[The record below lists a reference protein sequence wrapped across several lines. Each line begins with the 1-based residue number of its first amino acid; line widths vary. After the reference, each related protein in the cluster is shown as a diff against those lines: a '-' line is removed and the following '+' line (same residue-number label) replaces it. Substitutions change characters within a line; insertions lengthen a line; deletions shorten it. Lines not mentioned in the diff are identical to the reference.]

1 MVAGSR
7 VTPLVF
13 SMWLVGS
20 LFGVSTP
27 LAENRLADSAS
38 DYLRDHADNPV
49 DWYPWGEEAL
59 ARARREDKPLF
70 VSVGYSTCYWCHVA
84 ERELYQDPQIA
95 AQMNADFVN
104 IKIDRE
110 QRPDLDR
117 ALMQA
122 TDVLTGGGGWPNNVF
137 LTPALQPFFAGSYFP
152 PEEMPGREGFP
163 AILERIA
170 TQWREDRGDI
180 LVTAE
185 QTTAQL
191 RQRAGGEG
199 MAPERIDPERWR
211 GQAIETMRGEYDAL
225 VGGFAPAGQ
234 SSRFPQ
240 SPRLALLLAASGPGS
255 EVSDAPGSGEMLDQT
270 LAAMSIGALFDHVGG
285 GFHRYTVD
293 PEWTVPHF
301 EKMLVDNAQLLGIYA
316 AAAEQRAQPWF
327 ADVARRT
334 AEYMLARLAADEGG
348 FYTAEDAAVDGI
360 EGKSYVVTRAEIESV
375 LGERAEAFFDLYEL
389 VALPESRVAHELPDG
404 GVLNLR
410 PGVALAHLAQGE
422 LAETVGGFEPAL
434 VALRDYRDQREQ
446 PRRDRKRI
454 ADLNAL
460 AVMGLSQAAQQQ
472 NRGDWNGAAVALG
485 EWLWSDLWQADEQ
498 RLVRQRYEGVASG
511 EGFLSDYAAAGRAM
525 LALYATEQDFRWLF
539 RAQRLAGAI
548 RARFVDE
555 QGRLHERPA
564 AMRERAALPVTPPLV
579 GDEVAPAGVS
589 HAVVFLLDLGM
600 LLDNRVMQKQ
610 AVHGLAAVAGEVD
623 AAPADWGFLV
633 AELSRPARA
642 EVVQELAASLAA
654 KTPATSG
661 PGASR
666 DQVAV
671 EAELV
676 DDGAA
681 IAVRLVIEPGFHVNA
696 NPASE
701 DYLVPTRITAVDGA
715 LGAIEYPEGH
725 PFRAGFARSAIDV
738 YTGELSLRA
747 PVAQGRIPTRL
758 KIDLQACNDEVCLPP
773 DEVEVPVRGR

>member
-7 VTPLVF
+7 ITSLVF
-13 SMWLVGS
+13 SLWLVG
-20 LFGVSTP
+20 LLGVSSA

-59 ARARREDKPLF
+59 ALARREDKPLF

-84 ERELYQDPQIA
+84 ERELYEDPQIA
-95 AQMNADFVN
+95 AKMNADFVN

-122 TDVLTGGGGWPNNVF
+122 TGVLTGGGGWPNNVF

-152 PEEMPGREGFP
+152 PQDMPGREGFP

-170 TQWREDRGDI
+170 TDWRADRAEI
-180 LVTAE
+180 LTTAE
-185 QTTAQL
+185 QATAQL
-191 RQRAGGEG
+191 RERTAGSEG
-199 MAPERIDPERWR
+199 VAPERIDPERWR
-211 GQAIETMRGEYDAL
+211 RQAVETLRGEYDAL

-240 SPRLALLLAASGPGS
+240 SPRLALLLAASGTGS
-255 EVSDAPGSGEMLDQT
+255 ESPDSDEMLDQT
-270 LAAMSIGALFDHVGG
+270 LAAMSIAALFDHVGG

-316 AAAEQRAQPWF
+316 AAAEQREQPWF
-327 ADVARRT
+327 AHVARRT
-334 AEYMLARLAADEGG
+334 TEYMLGRLAADEGG
-348 FYTAEDAAVDGI
+348 LYTAEDAAVDGI
-360 EGKSYVVTRAEIESV
+360 EGESYVFTRTEIESL
-375 LGERAEAFFDLYEL
+375 LGDRAEAFLDLYEL
-389 VALPESRVAHELPDG
+389 VALPESRVDHALPDG

-410 PGVALAHLAQGE
+410 PGVALEHLAQGE
-422 LAETVGGFEPAL
+422 LAETVAGLEPAL
-434 VALRDYRDQREQ
+434 AVLRDYRDQREQ
-446 PRRDRKRI
+446 PRRDRKRV
-454 ADLNAL
+454 AEFNAL
-460 AVMGLSQAAQQQ
+460 AVMGLSQAAQRQD
-472 NRGDWNGAAVALG
+472 RGDWNEAAVALG
-485 EWLWSDLWQADEQ
+485 EWLWSDLWQAGEQ

-525 LALYATEQDFRWLF
+525 LTLYASQHDYQWLF

-555 QGRLHERPA
+555 QGRFHERPA
-564 AMRERAALPVTPPLV
+564 VMREQAALPVTPPLV
-579 GDEVAPAGVS
+579 GDEVTPAGVS
-589 HAVVFLLDLGM
+589 HAVVFLLDLGA
-600 LLDNRVMQKQ
+600 LLDNRVMQEQ
-610 AVHGLAAVAGEVD
+610 AVRGLAAVAGEVD

-633 AELSRPARA
+633 AELSRPSRA
-642 EVVQELAASLAA
+642 TVVRELADSLAA
-654 KTPATSG
+654 ETPAASG
-661 PGASR
+661 PGATR
-666 DQVAV
+666 DHVAV

-681 IAVRLVIEPGFHVNA
+681 IAVRLVIAPGFHVNA

-715 LGAIEYPEGH
+715 LGAIEYPEGQ

-738 YTGELSLRA
+738 YDGELRIRA
-747 PVAQGRIPTRL
+747 PVAQGRVPTRL

>member
-1 MVAGSR
+1 M
-7 VTPLVF
+7 
-13 SMWLVGS
+13 
-20 LFGVSTP
+20 
-27 LAENRLADSAS
+27 
-38 DYLRDHADNPV
+38 
-49 DWYPWGEEAL
+49 
-59 ARARREDKPLF
+59 
-70 VSVGYSTCYWCHVA
+70 GYSTCYWCHVA
-84 ERELYQDPQIA
+84 ERELYEDPRIA

-137 LTPALQPFFAGSYFP
+137 LTPDLQPFFAGSYFP
-152 PEEMPGREGFP
+152 PEDMPGRESFP

-170 TQWREDRGDI
+170 TEWREDRGEI
-180 LVTAE
+180 LTIAE
-185 QTTAQL
+185 KTTAQL
-191 RQRAGGEG
+191 REQARGEG
-199 MAPERIDPERWR
+199 VAPERIDPERWR
-211 GQAIETMRGEYDAL
+211 KQAIEALRGEYDPL
-225 VGGFAPAGQ
+225 VGGLAPAGQ

-240 SPRLALLLAASGPGS
+240 SPRLALLLAASGAGDVVPG
-255 EVSDAPGSGEMLDQT
+255 APGSAEMLEQT

-293 PEWTVPHF
+293 PEWTIPHF

-316 AAAEQRAQPWF
+316 AAAEQRGQPWF
-327 ADVARRT
+327 AHVARQT
-334 AEYMLARLAADEGG
+334 AEYLLGRLAADQGG
-348 FYTAEDAAVDGI
+348 LYTAENAAVDGV
-360 EGKSYVVTRAEIESV
+360 EGKSYVFTRAEIESV
-375 LGERAEAFFDLYEL
+375 LGERAEAFLDLYAL

-410 PGVALAHLAQGE
+410 PGVALDHLARGE
-422 LAETVGGFEPAL
+422 MAEAVAGFEPAL
-434 VALRDYRDQREQ
+434 GALRDYRDQREQ

-454 ADLNAL
+454 AELNAL
-460 AVMGLSQAAQQQ
+460 AVVGLSQAAQRQD
-472 NRGDWNGAAVALG
+472 RGDWNEAAVALG
-485 EWLWSDLWQADEQ
+485 EWLWRDLWQADEQ

-511 EGFLSDYAAAGRAM
+511 EGFLSDYAATGRAM
-525 LALYATEQDFRWLF
+525 LALYASQHDYRWLF

-548 RARFVDE
+548 RARFVDG
-555 QGRLHERPA
+555 QGRFHERPA
-564 AMRERAALPVTPPLV
+564 AMREQAALPVTPPLM
-579 GDEVAPAGVS
+579 GDEVAPRVS
-589 HAVVFLLDLGM
+589 HAVVFLLDLGT
-600 LLDNRVMQKQ
+600 LLDNRVMQEE
-610 AVHGLAAVAGEVD
+610 AVRGLAAVAGEVD

-642 EVVQELAASLAA
+642 DVVQELAASLAA
-654 KTPATSG
+654 AASTTAG

-666 DQVAV
+666 DHVAV

-681 IAVRLVIEPGFHVNA
+681 IVVRLAIAPGFHINA

-701 DYLVPTRITAVDGA
+701 DYLVPTRVTAVDGT
-715 LGAIEYPEGH
+715 LGKIEYPQGH

-738 YTGELSLRA
+738 YTDELNIRA
-747 PVAQGRIPTRL
+747 PVASGRAPTRL

-773 DEVEVPVRGR
+773 DEVEVEVEVGRGGE